1 MFINSAIWERTKVNE
16 EKIQQ
21 FFFKLQNTIKENVHI
36 MMIKPLWKHHGIIHC
51 TSQFDCFFILV
62 IDREGF
68 FSYFVF
74 RVIFISQTLFFSK
87 KKKKQQ
93 QRKGVIFYVLK
104 SVALLVHFKFINI
117 IISKTFWNCHC
128 WFKDILSCVFLNFK
142 SRSFSVGVS
151 ARWEYLRPALLP
163 HCEF

>member
-1 MFINSAIWERTKVNE
+1 MFINSAIWERTRVNE

-62 IDREGF
+62 IDREGL

-87 KKKKQQ
+87 KKQNNNK
-93 QRKGVIFYVLK
+93 L
-104 SVALLVHFKFINI
+104 VALLVHFKFINI

-128 WFKDILSCVFLNFK
+128 CFKDILSCVFLNFK

>member
-1 MFINSAIWERTKVNE
+1 MFINSAIWERTRVNE
-16 EKIQQ
+16 EQIQQ

-36 MMIKPLWKHHGIIHC
+36 MMIKPSWKHHGIIHC

-62 IDREGF
+62 IDRKDF
-68 FSYFVF
+68 F
-74 RVIFISQTLFFSK
+74 RILFFVLFLFLKHCFSV

-93 QRKGVIFYVLK
+93 QQKGVIFYVLK
-104 SVALLVHFKFINI
+104 LVALLVHFKFINI

-128 WFKDILSCVFLNFK
+128 CFKDILSCVFLNFK

-163 HCEF
+163 YCEF

>member
-1 MFINSAIWERTKVNE
+1 MKNKFSN
-16 EKIQQ
+16 

-87 KKKKQQ
+87 KKQQ
-93 QRKGVIFYVLK
+93 QQQLKGVIFYVLK
-104 SVALLVHFKFINI
+104 LVALLVHFKFINI

-128 WFKDILSCVFLNFK
+128 CFKDILSCVFLNFK

-163 HCEF
+163 SFNRDKNQCI

>member
-1 MFINSAIWERTKVNE
+1 MNIVPKCIFQMPDLNFLCKIFFTASSLEQFRFVILYVVFFSSYEDIHPTVMFINSAIWERTRVNE

-87 KKKKQQ
+87 KKTKKNNNN
-93 QRKGVIFYVLK
+93 RK
-104 SVALLVHFKFINI
+104 A
-117 IISKTFWNCHC
+117 
-128 WFKDILSCVFLNFK
+128 
-142 SRSFSVGVS
+142 
-151 ARWEYLRPALLP
+151 
-163 HCEF
+163 